1 MKNNTGWSAR
11 ASAMG
16 VLLLVPVLLLAIACS
31 TAGLAQTP
39 EATTAPEET
48 AAPATD
54 APAESAAPPADG
66 GTDSGTDSG
75 ADSGGE
81 SGSDDGVPTWAWVLI
96 AGALGVVFFGFI
108 ALLRRGSSGDSAA
121 DQSKW
126 HGSALEAY
134 AASAAIR
141 DVVAANLSADGL
153 GDAADVLERRWEG
166 ARRRINDRT
175 FELRALEAKTE
186 DPEALALVRQLV
198 AGLSALRS
206 AVDSHLSLRTREDAE
221 KLTTEQI
228 AQSEALLSE
237 RLSQFGQS
245 LDAFKAYVD
254 KNG

>member
-39 EATTAPEET
+39 EATTEPEAT

-75 ADSGGE
+75 GE
-81 SGSDDGVPTWAWVLI
+81 SGSDDGVPTWGWVLI
-96 AGALGVVFFGFI
+96 AGALGLVFFGFI
-108 ALLRRGSSGDSAA
+108 ALLRRGSSGDPTAGQA
-121 DQSKW
+121 QW
-126 HGSALEAY
+126 HGSALDAY
-134 AASAAIR
+134 ASSAAIR

-166 ARRRINDRT
+166 ARLRINDRT

-186 DPEALALVRQLV
+186 DPDALALVRQLV

-206 AVDSHLSLRTREDAE
+206 AVDSHLSLRTREDAAQ
-221 KLTTEQI
+221 LTNEQI

>member
-1 MKNNTGWSAR
+1 MKSNTGWSAW
-11 ASAMG
+11 APAIG

-54 APAESAAPPADG
+54 APAETAAPPADG
-66 GTDSGTDSG
+66 GT
-75 ADSGGE
+75 DSGGE
-81 SGSDDGVPTWAWVLI
+81 SGSDDGVPTWGWVLI
-96 AGALGVVFFGFI
+96 AGALGLVFFGFI
-108 ALLRRGSSGDSAA
+108 ALLRRGSSGDPVDS
-121 DQSKW
+121 QSQW
-126 HGSALEAY
+126 HGSALDAY
-134 AASAAIR
+134 ASSAAIR

-186 DPEALALVRQLV
+186 DPDALALVRQLV

-206 AVDSHLSLRTREDAE
+206 AVDSHLSLRTREDAAQ
-221 KLTTEQI
+221 LTNEQI

>member
-1 MKNNTGWSAR
+1 MKSNTGWSAR

-39 EATTAPEET
+39 DATTEPEAT

-75 ADSGGE
+75 GE
-81 SGSDDGVPTWAWVLI
+81 SGSDDGVPTWGWVLI
-96 AGALGVVFFGFI
+96 AGALGLVFFGFI
-108 ALLRRGSSGDSAA
+108 ALLRRGSSGDPTAG
-121 DQSKW
+121 QPQW
-126 HGSALEAY
+126 HGSALDAY
-134 AASAAIR
+134 ASSAAIR

-175 FELRALEAKTE
+175 FELRALEAKTK

-206 AVDSHLSLRTREDAE
+206 AVDSHLSLRTRDDAAQP
-221 KLTTEQI
+221 TNEQI